1 MQLYY
6 HIVVKEYLKLSR
18 SFNAGLTAIAPVLG
32 ALSNG
37 EENLFYLFLFFLV
50 GFFGHCYGFAL
61 NDIIDY
67 KIDKLA
73 DGLEDR
79 PLVSGR
85 ISLRKAWIFTIFMF
99 IISFIIA
106 GFVSYIYSNY
116 TSLIIIALSA
126 ISITVYDIISK
137 KYPAMDIFV
146 AGGIFLLIL
155 YGAFTV
161 NMSLSLLSIIV
172 SILGTLQVLFMQF
185 IAGGLKDA
193 EHDYNAN
200 AKTLAIKLGVRVKDR
215 EMFIPNSF
223 KVLAYSLQLIYLFF
237 LFYPFYSIFS
247 FKENLVQIILIS
259 FLALIMLYISHLL
272 LIQKKFFRDK
282 MRKYIGMHY
291 YINFSLVPLML
302 TPLNPFIGLIA
313 LLPPLTFILSN
324 ITLHGTLLPKTM

>member
-1 MQLYY
+1 QLYY

-172 SILGTLQVLFMQF
+172 SVLGTLQVLFMQF

-200 AKTLAIKLGVRVKDR
+200 AKTLAIKLGVRVKNR

-223 KVLAYSLQLIYLFF
+223 KILAYSLQLIYLFF
-237 LFYPFYSIFS
+237 LFYPFYAVFS
-247 FKENLVQIILIS
+247 FREKFIQIILIS
-259 FLALIMLYISHLL
+259 FLATIMIYISYLL
-272 LIQKKFFRDK
+272 LSQKKFFRDRV
-282 MRKYIGMHY
+282 RKYIGMHY

-302 TPLNPFIGLIA
+302 TSINPFIGFIA

-324 ITLHGTLLPKTM
+324 ITLHGALLPKTM